1 MSTLSEFWQRQRMR
15 WHGRSVPR
23 HHQLRRYL
31 AYHVA
36 RHGFEIGEFSV
47 GTPTIRMFDDSSKL
61 KIGRYCSVAAGVTFI
76 LGGDH
81 RTDMVTTYPL
91 GLAVRSLGSADRT
104 FSRGNIVIGSDVW
117 IAANAT
123 IMSGV
128 MIGDGAVVGAG
139 SVVIHDVP
147 PYAVAFGNPARVMRK
162 RFSEE
167 VVEEL
172 LKLRWWDLGAQQVQ
186 VLRPLLQSNDVES
199 LIAQC
204 QRLKGVPPAS
214 DKGTGPAKCRATR
227 SSPGDVLRHSLSE
240 QAAGLIRAELPGLSA
255 GDLDTPF
262 VRLNIDSFGML
273 TLRTKL
279 EQLLGTTIDDEA
291 WTSVVTPADV
301 LRVVATPVYRD
312 TRVASMAPAAA
323 AERRMYELNM
333 PQMAL
338 GGLSESWLFK
348 EIGDIHWSRITN
360 GVRMPSSRLTDAGG
374 SRLYATFTRFQLSST
389 APLAAYAENETVTID
404 AKTSRY
410 GAGMFFS
417 DLGLQGAGRSAKVH
431 VMSSFSK
438 YGEAGQNTSLLK
450 GQPEIPA
457 GCEIPNHAD
466 LPEFGHEYRA
476 RRAQVL
482 AAPIFECEY
491 EIIPPHDINGVGLL
505 YFAAYP
511 IINDICAMRFAGR
524 AFARD
529 FSTQHRDVFYFAN
542 SDPDE
547 TLIYRIHRWN
557 ADDDGIEMEAALSR
571 KSDGVPMAYMVT
583 GKKRIAP

>member
-36 RHGFEIGEFSV
+36 RHGFEIGDFSV
-47 GTPTIRMFDDSSKL
+47 GAPAIRMFDDSSRL

-81 RTDMVTTYPL
+81 RSDTVTTYPL
-91 GLAVRSLGSADRT
+91 GLVVRSLGSADRT
-104 FSRGNIVIGSDVW
+104 FSRGDILIGSDVW

-123 IMSGV
+123 ILSGV
-128 MIGDGAVVGAG
+128 AIGDGAVVGAG

-147 PYAVAFGNPARVMRK
+147 PYAVVFGNPARVMRK
-162 RFSEE
+162 RFADD

-172 LKLRWWDLGAQQVQ
+172 LKLRWWDLGAEQVQ
-186 VLRPLLQSNDVES
+186 ALRPLLQSDDVES

-204 QRLKGVPPAS
+204 RRLKGVPPAS
-214 DKGTGPAKCRATR
+214 EESAAPATCRTTP
-227 SSPGDVLRHSLSE
+227 SPPRNPLRDSLSG
-240 QAAGLIRAELPGLSA
+240 QAAALIRAELPGLSA

-262 VRLNIDSFGML
+262 ARLDIDSFGML

-312 TRVASMAPAAA
+312 TRIASMAPAAA
-323 AERRMYELNM
+323 ERRRYELNM

-348 EIGDIHWSRITN
+348 EIGDIHWSLITS
-360 GVRMPSSRLTDAGG
+360 GLRMPSSRLTDAGG
-374 SRLYATFTRFQLSST
+374 NRLYATFTRFQLSST
-389 APLAAYAENETVTID
+389 APLAAYAENEIITID

-417 DLGLQGAGRSAKVH
+417 DLGLQGAGRSAKAR

-457 GCEIPNHAD
+457 GCEIPDHAD

-476 RRAQVL
+476 RRAQEL

-524 AFARD
+524 SFARD

-547 TLIYRIHRWN
+547 TLIYRIHRWSSG
-557 ADDDGIEMEAALSR
+557 DDGIDMEAALSR

-583 GKKRIAP
+583 GKRRIAE